1 MNCQPAVLLENSNGI
16 YQIALNDVLFQRRI
30 IQCVGT
36 IDDDMAAALVG
47 QIKYLSAE
55 SDEPITMYI
64 NSPGGSVDA
73 GLMVIDAM
81 KAARCPVHT
90 VNLAMAASM
99 ASLIFMCGAKG
110 HRLSLPH
117 ATVMLHDPLISGGI
131 SGSALCVYD
140 TSQRLMQTRETL
152 AGIIAESAG
161 KTLEEVYGVTSK
173 DTYFKLQEAIE
184 WGICDGEL
192 TEL

>member
-117 ATVMLHDPLISGGI
+117 ATVM
-131 SGSALCVYD
+131 
-140 TSQRLMQTRETL
+140 R
-152 AGIIAESAG
+152 
-161 KTLEEVYGVTSK
+161 
-173 DTYFKLQEAIE
+173 
-184 WGICDGEL
+184 
-192 TEL
+192 